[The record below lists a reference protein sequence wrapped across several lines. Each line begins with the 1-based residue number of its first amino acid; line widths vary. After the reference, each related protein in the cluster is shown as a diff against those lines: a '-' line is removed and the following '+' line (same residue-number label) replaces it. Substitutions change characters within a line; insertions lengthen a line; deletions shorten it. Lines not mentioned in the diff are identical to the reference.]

1 MSRVVRKTK
10 TREKNK
16 VSSQYGVADPD
27 PADLDVKQTRNK
39 KYQAKPPQLGGT
51 WKGKYQERQASESPI
66 FMSTTS
72 ADAMSTDEAMEI
84 SKKIDEEVEEEKQQ
98 GRIQIEQIPVLGGDD
113 TLPTVEEIQY
123 PKNEGEVYEEI
134 NDDTETS
141 GIVTFHP
148 KYHEKV
154 KRFAGIEKKENKK
167 TQEGGRVPFSSAAD
181 REQLL
186 ELGKVPP
193 LTYGEDID
201 FDRILQEGDEF
212 ISRTYSMIDEQ
223 KENEESM
230 SFVILRKGAEDE
242 DSIPQSYKDS
252 GNMSTELYENITQE
266 LKEIMPFELYL
277 PVTDNPKITDRE
289 PKLWIKHTPFE
300 GNPAVI
306 IQMEEWL
313 PEFGTRDY
321 AVDAKIGVI
330 YAIKGKKWDR
340 LGPKAF
346 VSKEPVDKG
355 TPVMGPIDKPVQSP
369 DSKQPVPMAESTRKG
384 PIMYSNIPPEAES
397 LPRPDPKYSQIPP
410 TPKRKLEFG
419 DITDGEEDEGI
430 KDDIEEAKRAEEALE
445 QERDR
450 IEAERLKLLKDQQDV
465 NRARIIALRQQRKR
479 LEESIAQMSQE
490 MSQDQNIDHKD
501 RLTRRQ
507 NLVNEY
513 QNQID
518 REEQM
523 VEDFIDNLDEM
534 KEITMETMT
543 TDSALSST
551 ADPVEFL
558 DEEALMKVRLKQ
570 IRAEQCKSRSV
581 KMYKHFIKKAQKLKD
596 PKRKQH
602 MEELMLATL
611 KSLRRKIEKYQKV
624 LSSHEEREV
633 QYFSAL
639 KKYTQEAEEK
649 AKMQEEEAKMKEK
662 QRLAKIELEKMINEE
677 RMVEQKRKELE
688 TRIAQERQKQVQ
700 KAERLEEEREK
711 LKRLQKEKEE
721 KLLTAKFLEKER
733 KERDEQ
739 ERELTEK
746 FLEKERIKEGQIQQA
761 LVREFLEKER
771 KEIENQ
777 EKEKAQKFN
786 KPPPITVKG
795 TRGKEEI
802 RKRTSKPSTSEQEV
816 DKQKLFDILNEV
828 VVNGTKFKKTPSK
841 TKKDL
846 RWDYEQDR
854 KAQAIF
860 GKINKKQEKN
870 PVSKC
875 PKCGLL
881 EHEGECPCS
890 KCGRKGHLEKDCP
903 TQKQSPPTK
912 KRKDIDQEQRDT
924 KICTCCESEGHLAEE
939 CPWKKEAPPQ
949 SKDEYG
955 VRKEVCQDRICQHC
969 RALDHNV
976 KDCPALQLADQ
987 RRRKIKCEKC
997 GEIGH
1002 DIIDCLDESDIR
1014 LEREIKQ
1021 AIDRKQKE
1029 LNKINKR
1036 LQEIKKTQET
1046 KEPQD
1051 KDTNS
1056 VPGQKNRPP
1065 RKGTQTERSS
1075 RDQNDQ
1081 TPNRE
1086 SEPPKDIDQ
1095 AGGDPPDD
1103 PGGSDDDGSDD
1114 DGSDDDDSSDDDEE
1128 GDDDTDGEEEEET
1141 ISEISEET
1149 EMSGGIYDFRG
1160 RKINMEEIIEE
1171 WQNRERD
1178 F

>member
-27 PADLDVKQTRNK
+27 PADLDVKQTRTK

-51 WKGKYQERQASESPI
+51 WKDKYQERQASESPI

-84 SKKIDEEVEEEKQQ
+84 SKKIDEEVEEERQQ

-123 PKNEGEVYEEI
+123 PKNEGGVYEEI

-148 KYHEKV
+148 RYHEKA
-154 KRFAGIEKKENKK
+154 KRFAEIEKKENKK

-193 LTYGEDID
+193 LTYGGDID

-212 ISRTYSMIDEQ
+212 ISRTYSMLDEQ
-223 KENEESM
+223 KENEEST

-252 GNMSTELYENITQE
+252 ENMSTELYENITQE

-277 PVTDNPKITDRE
+277 PITDNPKVTERE

-330 YAIKGKKWDR
+330 YAIKGKRWDR

-384 PIMYSNIPPEAES
+384 PIMYSNVPPEAES
-397 LPRPDPKYSQIPP
+397 LPRPDPKYSQTPP

-419 DITDGEEDEGI
+419 DITDEENEGI
-430 KDDIEEAKRAEEALE
+430 KEDIEETKRAEEALE

-450 IEAERLKLLKDQQDV
+450 IEAERIKLLKEQQDV

-490 MSQDQNIDHKD
+490 MSQDQNIGHKD

-534 KEITMETMT
+534 KEITIETMT

-558 DEEALMKVRLKQ
+558 DEEALMKIRLKQ

-611 KSLRRKIEKYQKV
+611 KSLKRKIEKYQKV

-639 KKYTQEAEEK
+639 EKYTQEAEEK

-662 QRLAKIELEKMINEE
+662 QRLAKIELEKMKNEE
-677 RMVEQKRKELE
+677 RIVEQKRKELE
-688 TRIAQERQKQVQ
+688 AKIAQERQKQVQ
-700 KAERLEEEREK
+700 RAERLEEEREK
-711 LKRLQKEKEE
+711 LKKLQREKEE

-746 FLEKERIKEGQIQQA
+746 FLEKERIKEDQMQQT
-761 LVREFLEKER
+761 LTRKFLEKER
-771 KEIENQ
+771 KEMENQ
-777 EKEKAQKFN
+777 EKGEAQKFN
-786 KPPPITVKG
+786 KPPLIIIKG

-802 RKRTSKPSTSEQEV
+802 RKRTSKPSTGEQEA

-828 VVNGTKFKKTPSK
+828 VVNGTKLKKTPSK

-860 GKINKKQEKN
+860 GKINKKQEKD
-870 PVSKC
+870 PCIKMSKV
-875 PKCGLL
+875 
-881 EHEGECPCS
+881 
-890 KCGRKGHLEKDCP
+890 
-903 TQKQSPPTK
+903 
-912 KRKDIDQEQRDT
+912 
-924 KICTCCESEGHLAEE
+924 
-939 CPWKKEAPPQ
+939 W
-949 SKDEYG
+949 
-955 VRKEVCQDRICQHC
+955 V
-969 RALDHNV
+969 
-976 KDCPALQLADQ
+976 
-987 RRRKIKCEKC
+987 
-997 GEIGH
+997 IG
-1002 DIIDCLDESDIR
+1002 
-1014 LEREIKQ
+1014 
-1021 AIDRKQKE
+1021 A
-1029 LNKINKR
+1029 
-1036 LQEIKKTQET
+1036 
-1046 KEPQD
+1046 
-1051 KDTNS
+1051 
-1056 VPGQKNRPP
+1056 
-1065 RKGTQTERSS
+1065 
-1075 RDQNDQ
+1075 
-1081 TPNRE
+1081 
-1086 SEPPKDIDQ
+1086 
-1095 AGGDPPDD
+1095 
-1103 PGGSDDDGSDD
+1103 
-1114 DGSDDDDSSDDDEE
+1114 
-1128 GDDDTDGEEEEET
+1128 
-1141 ISEISEET
+1141 
-1149 EMSGGIYDFRG
+1149 
-1160 RKINMEEIIEE
+1160 
-1171 WQNRERD
+1171 
-1178 F
+1178 

>member
-51 WKGKYQERQASESPI
+51 WKDKYQERQASESPI

-123 PKNEGEVYEEI
+123 PKNEGGLYEEI

-141 GIVTFHP
+141 GVVTFHP
-148 KYHEKV
+148 KYREKV
-154 KRFAGIEKKENKK
+154 KRFAEIEKKENKK

-186 ELGKVPP
+186 EIGKVPP

-212 ISRTYSMIDEQ
+212 ISRTYSMLDEQ
-223 KENEESM
+223 KENEEST
-230 SFVILRKGAEDE
+230 SFVILRKGTEDE

-252 GNMSTELYENITQE
+252 ENMSTELYENITQK

-277 PVTDNPKITDRE
+277 PVTDNPKVTDRE

-330 YAIKGKKWDR
+330 YAIKGKRWDR

-384 PIMYSNIPPEAES
+384 PSMYSNAPPEAES

-419 DITDGEEDEGI
+419 DITDEENEGI
-430 KDDIEEAKRAEEALE
+430 KEDIEEAKRAEEALE

-450 IEAERLKLLKDQQDV
+450 IEAERIKLLKEQQDV
-465 NRARIIALRQQRKR
+465 NKARIIALRQQRKR

-518 REEQM
+518 REEQT

-558 DEEALMKVRLKQ
+558 DEEALMKIRLKQ

-639 KKYTQEAEEK
+639 EKYTQEAEEK
-649 AKMQEEEAKMKEK
+649 AKMQEEEVKIREK
-662 QRLAKIELEKMINEE
+662 QRLAKIELEKMKNEE

-688 TRIAQERQKQVQ
+688 AKIAQERQKQVQ
-700 KAERLEEEREK
+700 RAERLEEEKEK
-711 LKRLQKEKEE
+711 LIWKR
-721 KLLTAKFLEKER
+721 
-733 KERDEQ
+733 
-739 ERELTEK
+739 
-746 FLEKERIKEGQIQQA
+746 
-761 LVREFLEKER
+761 
-771 KEIENQ
+771 
-777 EKEKAQKFN
+777 
-786 KPPPITVKG
+786 
-795 TRGKEEI
+795 
-802 RKRTSKPSTSEQEV
+802 
-816 DKQKLFDILNEV
+816 
-828 VVNGTKFKKTPSK
+828 
-841 TKKDL
+841 
-846 RWDYEQDR
+846 
-854 KAQAIF
+854 
-860 GKINKKQEKN
+860 
-870 PVSKC
+870 
-875 PKCGLL
+875 
-881 EHEGECPCS
+881 
-890 KCGRKGHLEKDCP
+890 
-903 TQKQSPPTK
+903 
-912 KRKDIDQEQRDT
+912 
-924 KICTCCESEGHLAEE
+924 
-939 CPWKKEAPPQ
+939 
-949 SKDEYG
+949 
-955 VRKEVCQDRICQHC
+955 
-969 RALDHNV
+969 
-976 KDCPALQLADQ
+976 
-987 RRRKIKCEKC
+987 
-997 GEIGH
+997 
-1002 DIIDCLDESDIR
+1002 
-1014 LEREIKQ
+1014 
-1021 AIDRKQKE
+1021 
-1029 LNKINKR
+1029 
-1036 LQEIKKTQET
+1036 
-1046 KEPQD
+1046 
-1051 KDTNS
+1051 
-1056 VPGQKNRPP
+1056 
-1065 RKGTQTERSS
+1065 
-1075 RDQNDQ
+1075 
-1081 TPNRE
+1081 
-1086 SEPPKDIDQ
+1086 
-1095 AGGDPPDD
+1095 
-1103 PGGSDDDGSDD
+1103 
-1114 DGSDDDDSSDDDEE
+1114 
-1128 GDDDTDGEEEEET
+1128 
-1141 ISEISEET
+1141 
-1149 EMSGGIYDFRG
+1149 
-1160 RKINMEEIIEE
+1160 
-1171 WQNRERD
+1171 
-1178 F
+1178 

>member
-16 VSSQYGVADPD
+16 VSSQYSVADPD

-39 KYQAKPPQLGGT
+39 KYQAKPPQSGGT
-51 WKGKYQERQASESPI
+51 WKDKYQERQGSESPI

-84 SKKIDEEVEEEKQQ
+84 SKKIDEEVEKEKQQ
-98 GRIQIEQIPVLGGDD
+98 GRIQIEQTPMLGGDD

-134 NDDTETS
+134 NDDIETS

-148 KYHEKV
+148 KHHEKV
-154 KRFAGIEKKENKK
+154 KRFAEKEKKEKKK

-212 ISRTYSMIDEQ
+212 ISRTYSMMDEQ

-230 SFVILRKGAEDE
+230 SFVILSKGTEDR

-277 PVTDNPKITDRE
+277 PVSDNPKITDRE

-313 PEFGTRDY
+313 QEFGTRDY

-330 YAIKGKKWDR
+330 YAIKGKRWDR

-346 VSKEPVDKG
+346 VSKEPVGKG
-355 TPVMGPIDKPVQSP
+355 TPVMGPIDKPVHSP
-369 DSKQPVPMAESTRKG
+369 DSKQPVPVAESTRKD
-384 PIMYSNIPPEAES
+384 PTVYSNVPPEAEN

-410 TPKRKLEFG
+410 TPKRKLDFG
-419 DITDGEEDEGI
+419 DITDEEENEGI
-430 KDDIEEAKRAEEALE
+430 KEDIEEARRAEEALV

-450 IEAERLKLLKDQQDV
+450 IEAERLKLLKDQQDA
-465 NRARIIALRQQRKR
+465 NRARVIALRQQRKR

-558 DEEALMKVRLKQ
+558 DEEALMKVKLKQ

-596 PKRKQH
+596 PKGKQH

-639 KKYTQEAEEK
+639 EKYTQEAEEK
-649 AKMQEEEAKMKEK
+649 ARMQEEEARIKEK
-662 QRLAKIELEKMINEE
+662 QRLAKIELEKMKNEE
-677 RMVEQKRKELE
+677 RIAEQKRKELE
-688 TRIAQERQKQVQ
+688 TKVAQERQKQVQ

-746 FLEKERIKEGQIQQA
+746 FLEEERIREEQIQQA
-761 LVREFLEKER
+761 LVKEFLEKER

-786 KPPPITVKG
+786 KPPPTTVKS

-802 RKRTSKPSTSEQEV
+802 RKRTSKPSTSEQEA

-828 VVNGTKFKKTPSK
+828 VVNGTKLKKTPNKS
-841 TKKDL
+841 KKDL

-860 GKINKKQEKN
+860 GKINNKK
-870 PVSKC
+870 PM
-875 PKCGLL
+875 GFM
-881 EHEGECPCS
+881 
-890 KCGRKGHLEKDCP
+890 
-903 TQKQSPPTK
+903 QS
-912 KRKDIDQEQRDT
+912 
-924 KICTCCESEGHLAEE
+924 CCDL
-939 CPWKKEAPPQ
+939 
-949 SKDEYG
+949 
-955 VRKEVCQDRICQHC
+955 
-969 RALDHNV
+969 
-976 KDCPALQLADQ
+976 
-987 RRRKIKCEKC
+987 
-997 GEIGH
+997 
-1002 DIIDCLDESDIR
+1002 IIYF
-1014 LEREIKQ
+1014 
-1021 AIDRKQKE
+1021 
-1029 LNKINKR
+1029 
-1036 LQEIKKTQET
+1036 
-1046 KEPQD
+1046 
-1051 KDTNS
+1051 
-1056 VPGQKNRPP
+1056 
-1065 RKGTQTERSS
+1065 
-1075 RDQNDQ
+1075 
-1081 TPNRE
+1081 
-1086 SEPPKDIDQ
+1086 
-1095 AGGDPPDD
+1095 
-1103 PGGSDDDGSDD
+1103 
-1114 DGSDDDDSSDDDEE
+1114 
-1128 GDDDTDGEEEEET
+1128 
-1141 ISEISEET
+1141 
-1149 EMSGGIYDFRG
+1149 IYSL
-1160 RKINMEEIIEE
+1160 
-1171 WQNRERD
+1171 
-1178 F
+1178 